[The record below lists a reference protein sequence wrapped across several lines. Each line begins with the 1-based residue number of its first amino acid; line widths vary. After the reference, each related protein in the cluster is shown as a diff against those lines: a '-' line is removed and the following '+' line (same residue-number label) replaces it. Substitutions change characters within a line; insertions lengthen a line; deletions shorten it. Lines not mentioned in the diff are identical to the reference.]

1 MTSVTILW
9 VYIVLL
15 IAGGIFGFVKAGSKP
30 SLIASSIFGAL
41 LAMCALNIIPVHY
54 ATWLMGALVLVFGMR
69 LIKTKKFMPSG
80 LMVILTLLVLLLA
93 G

>member
-80 LMVILTLLVLLLA
+80 LMVILTLLALVFA
-93 G
+93 R